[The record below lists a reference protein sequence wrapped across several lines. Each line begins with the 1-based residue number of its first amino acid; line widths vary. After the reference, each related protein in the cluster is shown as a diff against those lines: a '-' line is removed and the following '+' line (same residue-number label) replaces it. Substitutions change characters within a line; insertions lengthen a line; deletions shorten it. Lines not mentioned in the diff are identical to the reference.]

1 MTDHNPLIEKNSED
15 TLLNLHTV
23 LTFVHDLHSHD
34 QLVELQSKK
43 NMNIAISLI
52 LKCTN
57 DALEHE
63 INRLELRQENA
74 KPYHFEA

>member
-1 MTDHNPLIEKNSED
+1 
-15 TLLNLHTV
+15 
-23 LTFVHDLHSHD
+23 VHDLHSHD